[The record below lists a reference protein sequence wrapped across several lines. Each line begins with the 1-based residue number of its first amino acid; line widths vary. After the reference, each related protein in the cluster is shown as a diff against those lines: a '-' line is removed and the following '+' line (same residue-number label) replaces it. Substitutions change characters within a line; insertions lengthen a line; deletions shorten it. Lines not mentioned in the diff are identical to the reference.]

1 MQLDGSRGS
10 LRLLSPPSDGDG
22 DEDPAVA
29 AAAWS
34 KGKRSRHVKLM
45 IGGGEDH
52 SAMASSR
59 QDV

>member
-1 MQLDGSRGS
+1 VQLDGSRGL
-10 LRLLSPPSDGDG
+10 LRSSSPPSDADG
-22 DEDPAVA
+22 EKVVA
-29 AAAWS
+29 AAGWS

-45 IGGGEDH
+45 IGGEDH

>member
-1 MQLDGSRGS
+1 MQLDGSRGL
-10 LRLLSPPSDGDG
+10 LRSSSPPSDADG
-22 DEDPAVA
+22 EEVVA
-29 AAAWS
+29 AAGWS